1 VDYKIV
7 SRVLVGRILK
17 VIEHVI
23 NVNQTSTVP
32 GRSVTNNMTTIRDVM
47 SFYSEMN
54 RNLYVLTVDQA
65 KAFDRVEHNF
75 LHAVLDKFGF
85 GQQFKAWIRLLYK
98 DISSKVCVNRF
109 FLQGDS
115 TSDAACGKAAVCRQL
130 CMCYV

>member
-1 VDYKIV
+1 MPISYITLLCKNPDQQQLLTNWRPTSILNVDYKIV

-32 GRSVTNNMTTIRDVM
+32 RRSVTNNMTTIRDVM
-47 SFYSEMN
+47 SFYRETN

-75 LHAVLDKFGF
+75 LHVVLDRFGF
-85 GQQFKAWIRLLYK
+85 GQQFKAWIRLL
-98 DISSKVCVNRF
+98 
-109 FLQGDS
+109 
-115 TSDAACGKAAVCRQL
+115 
-130 CMCYV
+130 

>member
-1 VDYKIV
+1 MPISYITLLCKNLDQQQLLTNWRPTSILNVDYKIV

-32 GRSVTNNMTTIRDVM
+32 RRSVTNNMTTIRDVM
-47 SFYSEMN
+47 SFYRETN

-75 LHAVLDKFGF
+75 LHVVLDRFGF
-85 GQQFKAWIRLLYK
+85 GQQFKAWIRLL
-98 DISSKVCVNRF
+98 
-109 FLQGDS
+109 
-115 TSDAACGKAAVCRQL
+115 
-130 CMCYV
+130 